1 MTGDKIMDR
10 ILIVDDEAYIREEL
24 ATIIEKPDREILF
37 AQTGTVALDILSQQR
52 VDVVLTDIRM
62 PEMDGFEFIRRAREK
77 WPSLIIIT
85 ITAYA
90 STETAVQA
98 LRAGAYDYVTKP
110 FSIDEIRNIV
120 NHAMQAH
127 HLFNEVNYLRGRLKE
142 EYSLDNIIG
151 QCPAMSR
158 VFSTISQVAQAQ
170 CSVLITGE
178 SGTGKDLVA
187 QAIHEH
193 SGRSGK
199 FVPINCGSIPEGLLE
214 SELFGHVKGSFSGA
228 IREKEGLVQTA
239 HGGTLFLDEIGDMP
253 PALQVKLLRMIQHK
267 QVQKVGSTVQE
278 DVDVR
283 IIAATN
289 QQLKDRI
296 AQKAFR
302 EDLYYRINVVEIVL
316 PPLRERGSDISL
328 LTSHFIRKY
337 SQRLDKQVEGL
348 DSHVETLYLRY
359 PWPGNIRELENAV
372 ERAVTLCR
380 GPVIGIEDI
389 PAAIADYCEESMIAQ
404 GTLSDRVSAFE
415 SEMIRRCLESHGN
428 DYAAAAGE
436 LDISLATLY
445 RKIKKAPPK
454 TRQAISEL
462 KDHPLAGRISDA
474 ARTL

>member
-1 MTGDKIMDR
+1 MDR
-10 ILIVDDEAYIREEL
+10 VLIVDDEAYIREEL
-24 ATIIEKPDREILF
+24 ATIIEQPDREILF
-37 AQTGTVALDILSQQR
+37 AQTGTAALEILAQQR
-52 VDVVLTDIRM
+52 VDLVLTDIRM

-120 NHAMQAH
+120 EHAMQAH
-127 HLFNEVNYLRGRLKE
+127 HLFNEVNYLRGRLRE

-151 QCPAMSR
+151 QCPAMQR

-193 SGRSGK
+193 SGRAGK

-228 IREKEGLVQTA
+228 IREKEGLVQSA
-239 HGGTLFLDEIGDMP
+239 HEGTLFLDEIGDMP

-267 QVQKVGSTVQE
+267 QVQKVGSTTLE

-296 AQKAFR
+296 AQKEFR
-302 EDLYYRINVVEIVL
+302 EDLYYRINVVEIIL
-316 PPLRERGSDISL
+316 PSLRERGSDISL
-328 LTSHFIRKY
+328 LTSHFIHKY
-337 SQRLDKQVEGL
+337 SQRLNKHVEGL
-348 DSHVETLYLRY
+348 DIAVETLFLRY

-380 GPVIGIEDI
+380 GPVIVMEDI
-389 PAAIADYCEESMIAQ
+389 PGTIREFCESSLMTG
-404 GTLSDRVSAFE
+404 GTLADRVSAFE
-415 SEMIRRCLESHGN
+415 SEIIRRCLETHSN
-428 DYAAAAGE
+428 DYAAAARE

-445 RKIKKAPPK
+445 RKIKKGPAK

-462 KDHPLAGRISDA
+462 KDHRTPTRVADA
-474 ARTL
+474 ARTY